1 MKIIAS
7 ISLLCCI
14 LACNK
19 ATPQKTVA
27 VTVLN
32 TNLISSRYAP
42 SFFNELQEMKR
53 NDRINVYKNDEM
65 GKGTAEE
72 YVQQNA
78 ILPIKDALKKV
89 EDLVVTDDASEM
101 RTASIELLS
110 YSKTIFE
117 KDFINIAIMIDSNQ
131 PQLTIDSA
139 IQQMYKTHDT
149 ELDKRFRVLDE
160 LAIPYAE
167 KNNVPLTFNK

>member
-1 MKIIAS
+1 QAEDGIRDFHVTGVQTCALP
-7 ISLLCCI
+7 IS
-14 LACNK
+14 
-19 ATPQKTVA
+19 
-27 VTVLN
+27 
-32 TNLISSRYAP
+32 
-42 SFFNELQEMKR
+42 
-53 NDRINVYKNDEM
+53 
-65 GKGTAEE
+65 
-72 YVQQNA
+72 